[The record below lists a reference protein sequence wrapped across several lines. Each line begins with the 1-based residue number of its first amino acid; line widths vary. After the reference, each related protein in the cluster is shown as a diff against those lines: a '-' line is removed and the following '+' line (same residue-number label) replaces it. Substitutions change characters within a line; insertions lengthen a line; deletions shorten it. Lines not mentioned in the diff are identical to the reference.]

1 MEFKGIKIST
11 ILFLEKNLI
20 FNLLRAYGACM
31 KREQFQQ
38 QPKKW
43 EQNKEKEKT
52 MYAICV
58 IS

>member
-38 QPKKW
+38 QNG
-43 EQNKEKEKT
+43 NKIRKREKT